1 MDSRPRRGILA
12 PGLREE
18 VMPLATT
25 RRAAHGWNSEPIGE
39 PASYTSDY
47 APRVLRFLQSRL

>member
-1 MDSRPRRGILA
+1 
-12 PGLREE
+12 
-18 VMPLATT
+18 MPLATT